1 MGKKAL
7 MAAAI
12 SKMQKEQ
19 AKKAK
24 RKKSPKTIRN
34 ENPFEILRR
43 LSLGEFKDS

>member
-7 MAAAI
+7 MARAK
-12 SKMQKEQ
+12 SKVARQE

-34 ENPFEILRR
+34 SNPFEILRR